1 MLTASQHGNE
11 QSAKEAALR
20 LIRDV
25 ASSDLKPLLEA
36 LNLVVMP
43 QCNPYGNWAD
53 VRENEIGLDMNRDHV
68 KLESEGVRAIHRAFR
83 AYMPEVT
90 LDVHEQG
97 DNYYRVSIG
106 CVSNLNADPAL
117 QELSRRTILAE
128 VDAALAKQRV
138 TFFEYLVTQEMGLDS
153 SAGVRYRQEELA
165 GRARMTR
172 YSTTDLNDGRNSLG
186 IFQTLS
192 FIQEGASRH
201 DLETLRDRT
210 DWQYAGLRAF
220 ASVRGL
226 ERGEDRPAGAA
237 DSGLRTWRV
246 HGPSAPA
253 SVHLRMEYARD
264 AAQPTLSVRRFTQ
277 AESPIRGVLK
287 SDKKAGEPV
296 AAADLAEHPYPAKV
310 KVVDEAIQNWFPGVE
325 SRLQVARPRGYLLP
339 GRLQEA
345 VETLLRHGIEVSL
358 FTRDQ
363 EVDGQVYDVT
373 EVTPARLDYLPPERI
388 EVGARDLR
396 TLARKGDFYVSTR
409 TAWSESGRGPSRA
422 AVSVR
427 ADPVRDVR
435 ARPADGRGLRGAP
448 HHQAAGPCARAVP
461 GLGRVTA
468 PEGAIMLS
476 VVVPVYRNE
485 TSIPDLLEEIEGVQR
500 GSREDLRSGVRGG
513 RQPRPIGGDPRRGA
527 GQAALRL
534 AAPRP
539 EPQLRLVR
547 RDSRGPAC
555 REGRRLRRHG
565 RGPAGAAGAGPG
577 DAAEAR
583 RGRVRH
589 RRRRSGEPRRS
600 PSIPPRLRRVLV
612 APPPRRP
619 ARGAEGRSGRLRLP
633 RARSETTSWRCPE
646 QNSSLIGLLFW
657 LGFRRTEVRYRAQ
670 DRRCPARRIRLR
682 RRPRLPP
689 SAWYRN
695 RGRVATPGLGNLH
708 CARQRATRAAR
719 APPLEPAPGVDSPPA
734 NPDGGSVRGDDRN
747 GVAAA
752 LAGGTPVRQRP
763 RRRGSASPPHPGSGD
778 PRVPVRDVCAFGRDP
793 RAAPRRAR
801 VGPRGGA
808 RGSGHPRRLAAGVR
822 EPAHSAAVAAS

>member
-1 MLTASQHGNE
+1 MTRRGCLALIAVASFCHEAERAQAQLVRTPAEEQGYSQYSQHEDIARFLSVLDHASRETAVRVVGRTRHSSAYPAKDLYAVVLSSNAAAEPKELDRSKATVMLTASQHGNE

-25 ASSDLKPLLEA
+25 ATSNLKPLLEV

-117 QELSRRTILAE
+117 QELSRRSILAE
-128 VDAALAKQRV
+128 VEAALAKQRV

-220 ASVRGL
+220 LQSVASSSGKVVPLVRRL
-226 ERGEDRPAGAA
+226 RAA
-237 DSGLRTWRV
+237 DLEAPRT
-246 HGPSAPA
+246 PPEPA
-253 SVHLRMEYARD
+253 SVYLRMEYARD

-296 AAADLAEHPYPAKV
+296 AAADLAGYPYPAKV

-325 SRLQVARPRGYLLP
+325 SRLQVARPLGYLLP

-396 TLARKGDFYVSTR
+396 TLARRGDFYVST
-409 TAWSESGRGPSRA
+409 AQPGASLVA
-422 AVSVR
+422 A
-427 ADPVRDVR
+427 
-435 ARPADGRGLRGAP
+435 
-448 HHQAAGPCARAVP
+448 
-461 GLGRVTA
+461 
-468 PEGAIMLS
+468 
-476 VVVPVYRNE
+476 
-485 TSIPDLLEEIEGVQR
+485 LLEPQSQYGLIRYATYGLVPQR
-500 GSREDLRSGVRGG
+500 GEVFAVLRITRLQDL
-513 RQPRPIGGDPRRGA
+513 
-527 GQAALRL
+527 
-534 AAPRP
+534 
-539 EPQLRLVR
+539 
-547 RDSRGPAC
+547 
-555 REGRRLRRHG
+555 
-565 RGPAGAAGAGPG
+565 
-577 DAAEAR
+577 
-583 RGRVRH
+583 
-589 RRRRSGEPRRS
+589 
-600 PSIPPRLRRVLV
+600 
-612 APPPRRP
+612 
-619 ARGAEGRSGRLRLP
+619 
-633 RARSETTSWRCPE
+633 
-646 QNSSLIGLLFW
+646 
-657 LGFRRTEVRYRAQ
+657 
-670 DRRCPARRIRLR
+670 
-682 RRPRLPP
+682 
-689 SAWYRN
+689 
-695 RGRVATPGLGNLH
+695 
-708 CARQRATRAAR
+708 
-719 APPLEPAPGVDSPPA
+719 
-734 NPDGGSVRGDDRN
+734 
-747 GVAAA
+747 A
-752 LAGGTPVRQRP
+752 LAPYRGWGG
-763 RRRGSASPPHPGSGD
+763 
-778 PRVPVRDVCAFGRDP
+778 
-793 RAAPRRAR
+793 
-801 VGPRGGA
+801 
-808 RGSGHPRRLAAGVR
+808 
-822 EPAHSAAVAAS
+822 